1 MSWHLRGGHA
11 RGTGACALPGKGRTD
26 TTLSASPDPTP
37 PVRSRLH
44 ELVPLRKP
52 SHALAALTTL
62 VAAILGAIAF
72 SLPARAVEAVRVTLD
87 APVIDLTP
95 AIERYRSDG
104 DLIQISTAPGKDGIV
119 RRIVVK
125 AREAGARPD
134 WMVFA
139 LTNDTDEQIDRLLVA
154 PHFRL
159 VGSGVVWPDLGGSR
173 IAAITA
179 SEGIRPDRDE
189 STESDQFLITLDPG
203 TTITYV
209 AELKGPN
216 VPQVYLWDQDAY
228 RKKTSGLTLYEGI
241 IIGISGLL
249 ALFLTII
256 FVVKGAI
263 IFPAAAALAWA
274 VLAYACIDFGF
285 FQRVFPTSEVVERV
299 YRASAEAVL
308 GATLLVFLFA
318 YLNLSRW
325 HVRYSHVAFF
335 WLAFLAGLVGLAAFD
350 PPVAAGVARISIA
363 AVAGVGLLL
372 ILYLAVHNGY
382 DRAILLIPTWL
393 LLLLWVV
400 AAAFTVTGQIG
411 SDLVQPA
418 LIGGLVLIV
427 MLIGFTVMQHAFAG
441 SGFSHALVSDTE
453 RRALAL
459 TGAGDI
465 VFDWDVPGDRVFAGR
480 ELEEQLG
487 LKRGAFEGAASAW
500 LAQLHPFDVERY
512 SAALD
517 TVIEERR
524 GRILHD
530 FRLRSASGAYYWYRL
545 KARPVIGTDGE
556 VVRIVGTIADITETK
571 TAEERLLHDA
581 VHDSLTGLPNRE
593 LFNDRLDAALA
604 LAGQDPRL
612 KPAVIVLDIDRFKA
626 INDAIGLSAG
636 DSILLTLSRR
646 LGRLL
651 RPQDTLARVAG
662 DEFAVILQSEREPD
676 RILSFAEMIRR
687 AIATPVTYAD
697 REVFLTVSV
706 GIALYEAGGL
716 KRDDVFKNAEM
727 AMISAKRNGGD
738 RTEVFRATMRS
749 ERSDRLMLE
758 SDLRRSL
765 ERGEVKVLFQP
776 IVRLEDRTVGG
787 FEALL
792 RWDHPKLGRIPPST
806 FLPIAEETGFIVS
819 LGNFAIERTALELAA
834 WQRSLEVEP
843 PIFACVNVSS
853 RQLLRHDLLHDVKTV
868 IARTGVL
875 PGSLKLELSES
886 LVMENPEYAA
896 QMLARIHDLGAGLCL
911 DDFGTGYSALSYLQ
925 RFPFD
930 TITIDPSFVRQLSNG
945 RTAILRSIVKM
956 AQELGL
962 AIVAEGAE
970 SETDAQALQDLGCDY
985 AQGAAFGEPMT
996 VLQARQLVG
1005 AAPEAA

>member
-1 MSWHLRGGHA
+1 MRIL
-11 RGTGACALPGKGRTD
+11 AL
-26 TTLSASPDPTP
+26 L
-37 PVRSRLH
+37 L
-44 ELVPLRKP
+44 
-52 SHALAALTTL
+52 
-62 VAAILGAIAF
+62 AILAGLFAA
-72 SLPARAVEAVRVTLD
+72 SAPARAVEAVRVTLD
-87 APVIDLTP
+87 APVIDLTT

-125 AREAGARPD
+125 ARDAGARPD

-139 LTNDTDEQIDRLLVA
+139 LTNDTDEQIDRILVA

-159 VGSGVVWPDLGGSR
+159 VDSGVVWPDLGGSR

-179 SEGIRPDRDE
+179 SQGIRPERDE
-189 STESDQFLITLDPG
+189 NPEADQFVITLDPG

-209 AELKGPN
+209 AELRGPN
-216 VPQVYLWDQDAY
+216 IPQVHLWDQDAY
-228 RKKTSGLTLYEGI
+228 RKKAAGLTLYKGI
-241 IIGISGLL
+241 IIGIAGLL
-249 ALFLTII
+249 ALFLTIV

-263 IFPAAAALAWA
+263 IFPAAAALAWS

-285 FQRVFPTSEVVERV
+285 LQRVFPVTELAERV

-335 WLAFLAGLVGLAAFD
+335 WLAFLAGLVALAVFD

-372 ILYLAVHNGY
+372 IVYLAAHNGY
-382 DRAILLIPTWL
+382 DRAILLVPTWTL
-393 LLLLWVV
+393 LLVWVT
-400 AAAFTVTGQIG
+400 AAGFAVTGQIG
-411 SDLVQPA
+411 SELVQPA

-441 SGFSHALVSDTE
+441 GGLTHSLVSDTE

-459 TGAGDI
+459 TGAGDV
-465 VFDWDVPGDRVFAGR
+465 VFDWDVPGDRVYTGP
-480 ELEEQLG
+480 EIEGQLG
-487 LKRGAFEGAASAW
+487 LARGALEGPAANW
-500 LAQLHPFDVERY
+500 LGMLHPFDVERY

-524 GRILHD
+524 GRIIHD
-530 FRLRSASGAYYWYRL
+530 FRLRTAEGAFFWYRL
-545 KARPVIGTDGE
+545 KARPVIGSDGE
-556 VVRIVGTIADITETK
+556 VIRVVGTIADVTELK

-593 LFNDRLDAALA
+593 LFGDRLDAALA
-604 LAGQDPRL
+604 FASQDARL
-612 KPAVIVLDIDRFKA
+612 KPTVIVLDIDRFKG

-662 DEFAVILQSEREPD
+662 DEFAVILVSERDPD
-676 RILSFAEMIRR
+676 RILAFAEMIRR
-687 AIATPVTYAD
+687 AIATPITYAD
-697 REVFLTVSV
+697 REIFLTVSI
-706 GIALYEAGGL
+706 GLTLYETGASM
-716 KRDDVFKNAEM
+716 KRDDVLKNAEI
-727 AMISAKRNGGD
+727 AMIQAKRGGGD
-738 RTEVFRATMRS
+738 RIEVFRATMRND
-749 ERSDRLMLE
+749 RSDQMVLE

-765 ERGEVKVLFQP
+765 ERNEMRVLFQP
-776 IVRLEDRTVGG
+776 IVRLEDRTVAG
-787 FEALL
+787 FETLL
-792 RWDHPKLGRIPPST
+792 RWDHPKLGRIPSST
-806 FLPIAEETGFIVS
+806 FMAVAEESGFVVN
-819 LGNFAIERTALELAA
+819 LGIFALERTALELAA
-834 WQRSLEVEP
+834 WQQSLEVEP
-843 PIFACVNVSS
+843 PIFASVNLSS

-868 IARTGVL
+868 LARSGVL

-896 QMLARIHDLGAGLCL
+896 QMLTRIKELGAGLSL
-911 DDFGTGYSALSYLQ
+911 ADFGTGYSALSYLQ

-930 TITIDPSFVRQLSNG
+930 TIKVDQSFVRQMATG
-945 RTAILRSIVKM
+945 QTAMLRSIVSM
-956 AQELGL
+956 ANELRL
-962 AIVAEGAE
+962 SIVAEGTE
-970 SETDAQALQDLGCDY
+970 SEADAQALAELGCEY
-985 AQGAAFGEPMT
+985 AQGYAFGEPMT
-996 VLQARQLVG
+996 TLQARQLVG
-1005 AAPEAA
+1005 AAPAAA

>member
-1 MSWHLRGGHA
+1 
-11 RGTGACALPGKGRTD
+11 
-26 TTLSASPDPTP
+26 
-37 PVRSRLH
+37 
-44 ELVPLRKP
+44 
-52 SHALAALTTL
+52 
-62 VAAILGAIAF
+62 
-72 SLPARAVEAVRVTLD
+72 
-87 APVIDLTP
+87 
-95 AIERYRSDG
+95 
-104 DLIQISTAPGKDGIV
+104 
-119 RRIVVK
+119 
-125 AREAGARPD
+125 
-134 WMVFA
+134 
-139 LTNDTDEQIDRLLVA
+139 
-154 PHFRL
+154 
-159 VGSGVVWPDLGGSR
+159 
-173 IAAITA
+173 
-179 SEGIRPDRDE
+179 
-189 STESDQFLITLDPG
+189 
-203 TTITYV
+203 
-209 AELKGPN
+209 
-216 VPQVYLWDQDAY
+216 
-228 RKKTSGLTLYEGI
+228 
-241 IIGISGLL
+241 
-249 ALFLTII
+249 
-256 FVVKGAI
+256 
-263 IFPAAAALAWA
+263 
-274 VLAYACIDFGF
+274 
-285 FQRVFPTSEVVERV
+285 
-299 YRASAEAVL
+299 ASAEAVL

-393 LLLLWVV
+393 LLLFWVV

-441 SGFSHALVSDTE
+441 SGMSHALVSDTE

-459 TGAGDI
+459 TGAGDV
-465 VFDWDVPGDRVFAGR
+465 VFDWDVPGDRVFAGQ
-480 ELEEQLG
+480 EIESQLG
-487 LKRGAFEGAASAW
+487 LKRGALEGPAANW
-500 LAQLHPFDVERY
+500 LGLLHPFDVERY

-530 FRLRSASGAYYWYRL
+530 FRLRSSAGPYYWYRL

-556 VVRIVGTIADITETK
+556 VVRIVGTIADVTESK

-593 LFNDRLDAALA
+593 LFYDRLDAALA
-604 LAGQDPRL
+604 LAGQDQRL

-626 INDAIGLSAG
+626 INDAVGLSAG

-651 RPQDTLARVAG
+651 RPQDTLSRVAG
-662 DEFAVILQSEREPD
+662 DEFAVILQSERDPD

-706 GIALYEAGGL
+706 GIALYEGGQGNAAP
-716 KRDDVFKNAEM
+716 KREDVFKNAEM
-727 AMISAKRNGGD
+727 AMIQAKRGGGD
-738 RTEVFRATMRS
+738 RTDVFRAAMRS

-758 SDLRRSL
+758 SDLRKSL
-765 ERGEVKVLFQP
+765 ERGEMKVLFQP
-776 IVRLEDRTVGG
+776 IVRLEDRTVAG
-787 FEALL
+787 FETIL

-806 FLPIAEETGFIVS
+806 FMPVAEETGFVVN

-843 PIFACVNVSS
+843 PIFATVNISS

-868 IARTGVL
+868 LARSGVL
-875 PGSLKLELSES
+875 PGSLKLELTES

-896 QMLARIHDLGAGLCL
+896 QMLARIHDLGAGLSL

-930 TITIDPSFVRQLSNG
+930 TIKIDNTFVRQMGSG

-956 AQELGL
+956 GQELGL

-970 SETDAQALQDLGCDY
+970 SEADAQGLQDVGCDY